1 MTRRD
6 DFERALVELSVARP
20 GGDLCSPF
28 ASALGVEGAAVS
40 TLGDPLGSQTICA
53 SDATAAR
60 LDEIQ
65 VDLGEGPCWDA
76 LASGLPVLESDLR
89 DRSSGRWPTARTAM
103 RELGVGAVYSFPLRF
118 GTLGIGSV
126 DLYARTPGRLSL
138 MQVGDASALAAIT
151 ARQVLRWS
159 LEDLA
164 GAEPE
169 EPSEEE
175 DRRAEG
181 PYSRR
186 EVHQATGM
194 VAAQLAIDV
203 DDALLV
209 IRGNAYANGRSVREV
224 AADVVA
230 RRIVFR

>member
-1 MTRRD
+1 MSRRD
-6 DFERALVELSVARP
+6 DFDRALVELSTARP

-65 VDLGEGPCWDA
+65 VDLGEGPCWEA
-76 LASGLPVLESDLR
+76 LASGRPVLESDLR
-89 DRSSGRWPTARTAM
+89 EGSGGRWPAARTAM
-103 RELGVGAVYSFPLRF
+103 REIGVAAIYSFPLRV

-126 DLYARTPGRLSL
+126 DLYARTPGSLSL

-159 LEDLA
+159 LEDLN
-164 GAEPE
+164 GSPHQD
-169 EPSEEE
+169 PSEDD

-209 IRGNAYANGRSVREV
+209 IRGNAFSTGRSVREV

-230 RRIVFR
+230 RRIVF